1 MQPFY
6 TNETGIRA
14 PLRIGILMKSSS
26 QPDWVRSLVRKLSQV
41 NYLRVELIIFT
52 PAVECKSFITK
63 LIHEKQY
70 LLFFLYKRIDKAWFT
85 RRTKMSEPLHVEE
98 LVKEVPVLRMQSS
111 YNSHTEHFSSDELQK
126 IQLFD
131 LDAILC
137 LDEWLPNWQDCD
149 LARYGL
155 WTLEDTEKWPD
166 SDGQAGFWEVIEH
179 QTVTKCS
186 LRMWSSKGDM
196 GKVIFQSFISTNP
209 DSVTLNRSNYFSKMS
224 ALVLRELRLLWE
236 ESGHYHRNCVS
247 EGKGERLFL
256 LREALD
262 DQVPNSPTNR
272 KLIIPLLK
280 HCWALVKRRIDIRL
294 FNHQWFL
301 AFNFND
307 NSKDSGKLT
316 GVYTEMI
323 PPPDRFWADPFP
335 VYQNGKYYLFFEE
348 LLFRSGKGHLSVT
361 ELHLDGS
368 WTTPKVVLE
377 QDCHLSYPFVFKWQE
392 THYMI
397 PETNQK
403 KSIELYKCVEWPHK
417 WKIENILMSGVN
429 ASDATICEI
438 DGLWWMFVAMA
449 VEGTQAKDELFL
461 YYSETPMG
469 PWVAHKRNPVVS
481 DVRKARPAGRIF
493 QSDGVWMRPA
503 QDCSGIYGSAMV
515 IMEIV
520 RINPHEYVE
529 KEQVRIKPL
538 WSKNLIGTHT
548 FNTEGSLTVIDGCRK
563 RLKFHS
569 ISLKKKEISSNCQ
582 SNR

>member
-1 MQPFY
+1 
-6 TNETGIRA
+6 
-14 PLRIGILMKSSS
+14 
-26 QPDWVRSLVRKLSQV
+26 
-41 NYLRVELIIFT
+41 
-52 PAVECKSFITK
+52 
-63 LIHEKQY
+63 
-70 LLFFLYKRIDKAWFT
+70 
-85 RRTKMSEPLHVEE
+85 MSEPLHVEE